1 GLVKI
6 TPAHLDVLGQRL
18 LADRVRSAVGVFVIG
33 GEALSSSTVALWQQI
48 QPGVRLINEY
58 GPTETVVGCVVY
70 DIAPD
75 AQLDGSVPIGRPIAN
90 TRIYVLDGYGQP
102 VPVGVAGEIYIG
114 GAGVARGYLNRNE
127 LTAERFV
134 ADPFSNEPG
143 ARMYRTGDL
152 ARYRA
157 DGNLEF
163 LGRNDHQVKLRG
175 MRIELGEIEAKLA
188 QYRGVKEIAV
198 IAREDQPGDR
208 RLVAYYTEDEP
219 GTVEVD
225 GMRLHLSATLPEYM
239 VPAAYVALDALP
251 LTPNGKLDRQALPA
265 PESGVHA
272 THAYEAPVGD
282 TEIALAAIW
291 ADVLKLDKV
300 GRHDNFFQLG
310 GHSLLAV
317 KVGSRVR
324 KVFGSEITV
333 GTVFGKPVLH
343 ELARAIRDSDS
354 SGPPPI
360 RTVNRIGPLPLS
372 YAQQRL
378 WFLSRIEE
386 IGAAYHMHMIKSLHG
401 QVDLQALQRSL
412 DRVVMRHESL
422 RTTFHM
428 QDGEPCQHIGPSDT
442 GFALVVDDL
451 RGKSGQRETLE
462 ASLQAEAVAPFDLEN
477 GPLIRGRL
485 FMLPESEA
493 VLLVTVHHI
502 VSDGWSQGVLQGE
515 VDRLYQAFQSG
526 ADDPLPLPVY
536 QYADYAVWQREWV
549 ESGAV
554 QEQAEYWRAALQG
567 APAILALPTDR
578 PRPDHFDPHAQA
590 LSMELDKSIV
600 AAIDTLS
607 RNHGMT
613 PFMIVFAA
621 WALVLGRLSA
631 QDDVVI
637 GMPVMN
643 RTRSELTDMVGLLV
657 NTLPLRID
665 LSGSPSLDEYLERV
679 KVCILQAQANQDLP
693 FEKIVEIC
701 NPPRSTA
708 YSPLFQVVLNWE
720 GAETNEPVDT
730 SEANSAVQPVGFVQA
745 AAKFDLALSLREDGG
760 RLTGILEYATAL
772 FDEET
777 ALRIRA
783 CLLNLVEA
791 MVAGSGM
798 TIDTLPLMRSE
809 ERHRLLVEWNAT
821 KTEYPDHACI
831 HELIEEQAALS
842 PDAVALKHGETT
854 LSYAELNAKA
864 NRLARHLRNQGVGP
878 DTRVAIC
885 VTRGLDMM
893 VGLLAAWKAGG
904 AYVPLDPAYPR
915 DRLAFMLADSNPA
928 AILTHAQIGEQALE
942 VLHGSAAVV
951 IDLEADRQY
960 WGSQATENLLRS
972 ETRVEPDHLA
982 YVIYTSGSTG
992 QPKGVMV
999 AHRGVCNLALAQ
1011 IAGFDIGADSRVL
1024 QFASFSFDACVSEV
1038 ATTLVR
1044 GATLVLPASDTV
1056 LAGETLVDVLE
1067 QEHITHVTL
1076 PPVVLAGLPEEA
1088 RLETV
1093 RTLVMAGEASNAAL
1107 VRRYGRGRRLINAY
1121 GPTESTVCATMQV
1134 CAENEEANNREGE
1147 RAPAIGRPIANTR
1160 IYLLDAHGQ
1169 PVPQGAR
1176 GEIHIGGVQV
1186 ARGYLNRD
1194 ELTAERFLPDPFVNE
1209 AGARM
1214 YKTGDLGRHL
1224 ADGSIAFLG
1233 RNDHQVKLRGFRI
1246 EPGEIEAKLLEHPGI
1261 RDSLVIAREDRPG
1274 DVRLVAYYTW
1284 QEEQEI
1290 DAEALRLALS
1300 ATLPEYMLPA
1310 AYVQLDALPL
1320 TPNGKVDRKALPAP
1334 GGDAYAS
1341 RAYEAPQGDVE
1352 TALASIWAEVLG
1364 IEQVGRHDNFF
1375 DLGGHSLLS
1384 TKLLVRVE
1392 QAFGVKLSFA
1402 DFFKEPILTAIARQV
1417 LVAQLSHLT
1426 MDELETLMGSPE

>member
-1 GLVKI
+1 
-6 TPAHLDVLGQRL
+6 
-18 LADRVRSAVGVFVIG
+18 
-33 GEALSSSTVALWQQI
+33 
-48 QPGVRLINEY
+48 
-58 GPTETVVGCVVY
+58 
-70 DIAPD
+70 
-75 AQLDGSVPIGRPIAN
+75 
-90 TRIYVLDGYGQP
+90 
-102 VPVGVAGEIYIG
+102 
-114 GAGVARGYLNRNE
+114 
-127 LTAERFV
+127 
-134 ADPFSNEPG
+134 
-143 ARMYRTGDL
+143 
-152 ARYRA
+152 
-157 DGNLEF
+157 
-163 LGRNDHQVKLRG
+163 
-175 MRIELGEIEAKLA
+175 
-188 QYRGVKEIAV
+188 
-198 IAREDQPGDR
+198 
-208 RLVAYYTEDEP
+208 
-219 GTVEVD
+219 
-225 GMRLHLSATLPEYM
+225 
-239 VPAAYVALDALP
+239 
-251 LTPNGKLDRQALPA
+251 PNGKLDRQALPA
-265 PESGVHA
+265 PESGIH
-272 THAYEAPVGD
+272 TTQAYEAPVGD

-343 ELARAIRDSDS
+343 ELAHAIRDPDP

-360 RTVNRIGPLPLS
+360 RTVNRSGPLPLS

-386 IGAAYHMHMIKSLHG
+386 IGAAYHMHMIKCLHG
-401 QVDLQALQRSL
+401 SVDVQALQRSL

-428 QDGEPCQHIGPSDT
+428 QDGEPCQHIGPSDA

-451 RGKSGQRETLE
+451 REKSGQHETLE
-462 ASLQAEAVAPFDLEN
+462 ARLQAEAVAPFDLEN

-485 FMLPESEA
+485 FMLSESEA

-502 VSDGWSQGVLQGE
+502 ISDGWSQGVLQGE
-515 VDRLYQAFQSG
+515 VDRLYQAFHSG

-554 QEQAEYWRAALQG
+554 QEQSRYWRAALQG
-567 APAILALPTDR
+567 APATLALPTDR

-590 LSMELDKSIV
+590 LSIELDKSIV

-720 GAETNEPVDT
+720 GAETNEAVDT

-783 CLLNLVEA
+783 GLLNVVEA

-798 TIDTLPLMRSE
+798 TIDALPLMRSE

-821 KTEYPDHACI
+821 ETEYPDHACI
-831 HELIEEQAALS
+831 HELIEEQVVVS
-842 PDAVALKHGETT
+842 PDAVALKEGETT

-885 VTRGLDMM
+885 LTRGLDMM
-893 VGLLAAWKAGG
+893 VGLLAVWKAGG

-915 DRLAFMLADSNPA
+915 ERLAFMLADSSPA
-928 AILTHAQIGEQALE
+928 AILTHARIGEQALE
-942 VLHGSAAVV
+942 VLHGGAAVV
-951 IDLEADRQY
+951 IDLDADSEY
-960 WGSQATENLLRS
+960 WATHATENLLRS
-972 ETRVEPDHLA
+972 ETGIEPDHLA

-999 AHRGVCNLALAQ
+999 AHRGVCNLAQAQ
-1011 IAGFDIGADSRVL
+1011 VAEFEIEADSRVL

-1056 LAGETLVDVLE
+1056 LAGETLVEVLE
-1067 QEHITHVTL
+1067 RERITHVTL
-1076 PPVVLAGLPEEA
+1076 PPVVLAGLPDEA
-1088 RLETV
+1088 RLETL

-1134 CAENEEANNREGE
+1134 CAVSEGTDNGVGK

-1169 PVPQGAR
+1169 PVPQGVS

-1194 ELTAERFLPDPFVNE
+1194 ALTAERFLPDPFVNE
-1209 AGARM
+1209 PDARM

-1224 ADGSIAFLG
+1224 ADGSIEFLG
-1233 RNDHQVKLRGFRI
+1233 RNDQQVKLRGFRI
-1246 EPGEIEAKLLEHPGI
+1246 EPGEIEAKLLENSGI
-1261 RDSLVIAREDRPG
+1261 RDSVVIAREDRPG

-1284 QEEQEI
+1284 QEKQGA
-1290 DAEALRLALS
+1290 DAEALRLSLS
-1300 ATLPEYMLPA
+1300 SALPEYMVPA
-1310 AYVQLDALPL
+1310 AFVQLDALPL
-1320 TPNGKVDRKALPAP
+1320 TPNGKLDRRALPAP
-1334 GGDAYAS
+1334 DGDAYAS
-1341 RAYEAPQGDVE
+1341 KAYEAPQGDVE

-1426 MDELETLMGSPE
+1426 MDELETLMESPE